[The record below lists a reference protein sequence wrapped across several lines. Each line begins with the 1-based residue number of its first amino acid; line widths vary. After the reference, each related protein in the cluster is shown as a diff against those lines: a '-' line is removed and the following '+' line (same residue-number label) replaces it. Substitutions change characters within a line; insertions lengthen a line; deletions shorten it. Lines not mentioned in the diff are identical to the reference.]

1 MSRVATAPQA
11 TSSTPANK
19 HQTLSV
25 VTSPTSPQRPRAH
38 TYSGPL
44 PSPQSPGPRRF
55 RRDSS
60 FLERLLSDPI
70 LQTMADIGKQ
80 EGVFVT
86 PLPVNTSPPNQYH
99 HQHNQQHASN
109 KEHRR
114 VPSLTMA
121 GVPTMVRRMESA

>member
-1 MSRVATAPQA
+1 MSRAATAPQA

-19 HQTLSV
+19 HPTLSV
-25 VTSPTSPQRPRAH
+25 TTSPTSPQRPRAH
-38 TYSGPL
+38 TYSGPS
-44 PSPQSPGPRRF
+44 PTPQSPGPRRY

-60 FLERLLSDPI
+60 FLERLLNDPI

-80 EGVFVT
+80 EGAFVT
-86 PLPVNTSPPNQYH
+86 PLPVNMSPPNQYH
-99 HQHNQQHASN
+99 HHHHHPSN

-121 GVPTMVRRMESA
+121 GVPTMVRRIESA